1 MKPLPLH
8 VCFFP
13 MSQMHESPLLS
24 VPDGGPVYRE
34 TGDLSNL
41 IVEPWNA
48 FSSLTFLI
56 PAIWF
61 LWELRGKYR
70 QFAFLVFFCA
80 PMLITGGL
88 GSTLYHAFRHSPWLL
103 AMDVFPILALVLGI
117 SIFMWLKVLKK
128 AWYII
133 PVLTVYAGLTAL
145 SGYLP
150 HIQDRISAGYFIRG
164 WMLFLPCYLYL
175 RKTRFY
181 GANLL
186 FTALGFFLLALL
198 FRVADEKIHLEWMP
212 WGTHWL
218 WHVSTAVGGW
228 FLGLYL
234 IRAEN
239 KKEGEKFLKQKA
251 GDLVP

>member
-1 MKPLPLH
+1 MKTLPPQICYAAMYN
-8 VCFFP
+8 VSENPVFTP
-13 MSQMHESPLLS
+13 
-24 VPDGGPVYRE
+24 PDGGPVYRE
-34 TGDLSNL
+34 TVNLSSL

-48 FSSLTFLI
+48 LSSLAFLI
-56 PAIWF
+56 PAVWF

-70 QFAFLVFFCA
+70 QFSFMVYFCA
-80 PMLITGGL
+80 PMLIVGGL
-88 GSTLYHAFRHSPWLL
+88 GSTLYHAFRRSPWLL
-103 AMDVFPILALVLGI
+103 AMDIFPLFALVLGI

-133 PVLTVYAGLTAL
+133 PVLTIYAGLTAL

-150 HIQDRISAGYFIRG
+150 NFQDRISAGYFIRG
-164 WMLFLPCYLYL
+164 WMLFLPCYLFL

-181 GANLL
+181 GANL
-186 FTALGFFLLALL
+186 FFAALGFFLLALV
-198 FRVADEKIHLEWMP
+198 FRFADEKIHLEWMP

-218 WHVSTAVGGW
+218 WHMGTAAGGW

-234 IRAEN
+234 IRVEN
-239 KKEGEKFLKQKA
+239 KKEGEKFLRQKA